1 MNLPVSFSEKVKQ
14 PATQGGGGYP
24 YQIKADD
31 LDKNFVYAALDAED
45 GYIEETGGQGGHTG
59 RKLLFPPFVA
69 KSAVLILKEGEG
81 RPLQWVEGD
90 ENPTILAFNK
100 DGELVW
106 IEKPDGGDPTILTF
120 DKDGEIVWLEKPDG
134 QAALIFNED
143 GEPEWLKPPSTGT
156 AVLGS
161 VDGAIQ
167 WLETEDCD

>member
-1 MNLPVSFSEKVKQ
+1 MKLPVVFSEKVKQ
-14 PATQGGGGYP
+14 PAKQDGGGYP

-31 LDKNFVYAALDAED
+31 MDKNFVYAALDAED
-45 GYIEETGGQGGHTG
+45 GYIEETGGQGGNAG
-59 RKLLFPPFVA
+59 RKLTFPPFVA
-69 KSAVLILKEGEG
+69 NSAVLILKNGQS
-81 RPLQWVEGD
+81 LQWVEGD

-106 IEKPDGGDPTILTF
+106 IEKPDG
-120 DKDGEIVWLEKPDG
+120 

-143 GEPEWLKPPSTGT
+143 GEPGWLKPPATGT

-167 WLETEDCD
+167 WLETEDCDEEE